1 MKIEAER
8 ARGVAEVREREQV
21 DVSTND
27 EDKRPDV
34 KESTKDDQSQS
45 SVLDPILLL
54 PAVLSS
60 HDDQKWPDEGGDVV
74 GTGRAT
80 EDHDDDSDSTSTSTS
95 DELVSDMRNLRLRV
109 GCVEPLVHRGP
120 TGPTGGVGTRRYSD
134 STQFAWTT
142 SDQYD
147 ETSSNDVRCKRKI
160 VAKSAVINLQPGPV
174 LPFEVFQQGTG
185 GKGWTGWDVH
195 QQDQQAIKFRR
206 TCSDPQESDDRVSV
220 TFDSSLI
227 SAVTSEIRGSFDGGS
242 DLGELGLS
250 LDFEPAEPN
259 FSECCR
265 ELLPWID
272 DVAPPLL
279 QSDALTHDEW
289 RAPSYGNLLD
299 QLNEVGPPL
308 ANCLSDPD
316 PELPSERR
324 HSDGSHV
331 AETTTA
337 TTTYPSTLTST
348 VDATHGNSAAMDL
361 PDLYLPTLSLPR
373 SDWSPRPGSA
383 SALSPSADSGF
394 ASSPRS
400 SADLPSDLI
409 FEYVETKLRELVR
422 YVFIRFIHYVYVLIG
437 LRRSK
442 YSVLRLLSTC
452 LNV

>member
-8 ARGVAEVREREQV
+8 ARGATEVQEREQV
-21 DVSTND
+21 DVSTD
-27 EDKRPDV
+27 YEHKRPDV
-34 KESTKDDQSQS
+34 KESTNDDQLQS
-45 SVLDPILLL
+45 SVLEPILLL
-54 PAVLSS
+54 PAVLCS
-60 HDDQKWPDEGGDVV
+60 HDDQKWPDEGGDAA
-74 GTGRAT
+74 GIGRAT

-109 GCVEPLVHRGP
+109 GCVEPLVNRGP
-120 TGPTGGVGTRRYSD
+120 TGPTGGTGTHRNSD

-147 ETSSNDVRCKRKI
+147 ETASNDVRCKRKI
-160 VAKSAVINLQPGPV
+160 VAKSPVINLQPGPV
-174 LPFEVFQQGTG
+174 LPFEAFQPGTG
-185 GKGWTGWDVH
+185 GKDWTGWDMH
-195 QQDQQAIKFRR
+195 QQGQQAIKFRR
-206 TCSDPQESDDRVSV
+206 TCSDPQESDDRTGV

-250 LDFEPAEPN
+250 LDFDPAEPN

-279 QSDALTHDEW
+279 QPDALAHDEW
-289 RAPSYGNLLD
+289 RAHSYGNLLD

-308 ANCLSDPD
+308 ANWLSDPD
-316 PELPSERR
+316 SELPSKRLLL
-324 HSDGSHV
+324 SDGSQV

-337 TTTYPSTLTST
+337 TTTYPSTHTST
-348 VDATHGNSAAMDL
+348 ADATHSNPAAMDL
-361 PDLYLPTLSLPR
+361 PDLYLPAPSLPR
-373 SDWSPRPGSA
+373 SNWSPPP
-383 SALSPSADSGF
+383 ALSPSADSGF

-422 YVFIRFIHYVYVLIG
+422 YVSFITYCIVCSCFNVLMF
-437 LRRSK
+437 
-442 YSVLRLLSTC
+442 
-452 LNV
+452 